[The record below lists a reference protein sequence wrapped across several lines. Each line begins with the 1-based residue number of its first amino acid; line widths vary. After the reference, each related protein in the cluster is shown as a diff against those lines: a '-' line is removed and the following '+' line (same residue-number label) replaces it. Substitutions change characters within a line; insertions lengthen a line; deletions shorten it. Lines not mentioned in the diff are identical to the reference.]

1 MVVVDSKEVAVTIR
15 RKLQPRLTW
24 SWQHGDVDMAAG
36 HGQEARPGDDII
48 SAGPEPEGEDLAG
61 VEEGRGRGVPTHCH
75 RGVAVG
81 NLYPDM

>member
-24 SWQHGDVDMAAG
+24 SWQHRDVDMAAG
-36 HGQEARPGDDII
+36 HGQEARPGEDGVV
-48 SAGPEPEGEDLAG
+48 GPEPEGEDLAG